1 MREDGKKLV
10 EFLKLN
16 FPGYRRID
24 VQLRGRWTDD
34 GPSGGSEYYAWEVWV
49 SFDNSNDHTKKDVR
63 ITETDLNV
71 LLIKLEAEAA
81 SRKVLARLNPVA

>member
-34 GPSGGSEYYAWEVWV
+34 DPESYIWDVWV
-49 SFDNSNDHTKKDVR
+49 CFDKSNDPTKKDVR
-63 ITETDLNV
+63 VTETDLNV
-71 LLIKLEAEAA
+71 LQIKLEAEVA